1 MFAHDLDDALF
12 LDVDGVLLEIAPTP
26 DSVHVPHDLIE
37 LLYRLSVVL
46 DGAIALVSGRPV
58 DDVDRLF
65 RPYRFAALGVHGCER
80 RGVDGEL
87 RFPSVDA
94 RAINLLHDECCSFV
108 GDSHDLM
115 AEYKPCGVAI
125 HYRLAPECADSVRDY
140 LEGLAGRAGPAFSVI
155 EGQHV
160 CEIKPAAHSRA
171 SAIHEML
178 TLRPFRGRRPIFI
191 GGNLAQDAFKAVNVA
206 GGLAIE
212 VGTDGPTAATLR
224 IANVASVHEVL
235 EILLEELDHRRSSLH

>member
-1 MFAHDLDDALF
+1 MFADDLDDALF
-12 LDVDGVLLEIAPTP
+12 LDIDGALLEIAPTP
-26 DSVHVPHDLIE
+26 DSVRVPRELIE

-65 RPYRFAALGVHGCER
+65 RPYRFATLGVHGCER

-87 RFPSVDA
+87 RLPSVDA
-94 RAINLLHDECCSFV
+94 RAINLLHDECCGFV
-108 GDSHDLM
+108 GDSPDLM

-125 HYRLAPECADSVRDY
+125 HYRLAPERADSVRRY
-140 LEGLAGRAGPAFSVI
+140 LEGLVHHAGPAFSII

-160 CEIKPAAHSRA
+160 CEIKPAVYSRA
-171 SAIHEML
+171 AAIHEML
-178 TLRPFRGRRPIFI
+178 TLLPFRGRRPIFI
-191 GGNLAQDAFKAVNVA
+191 GGNLAQDAFEAVNVA

-224 IANVASVHEVL
+224 IANVASVHEAL
-235 EILLEELDHRRSSLH
+235 EILLEELARSRTSLH